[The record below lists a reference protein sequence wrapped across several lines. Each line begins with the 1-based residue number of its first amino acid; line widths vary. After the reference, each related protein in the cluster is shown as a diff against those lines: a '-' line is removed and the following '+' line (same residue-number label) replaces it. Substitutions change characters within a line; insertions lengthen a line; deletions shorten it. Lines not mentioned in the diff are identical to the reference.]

1 MDSTEKSNANLEAS
15 RRIWALEEKRYLPWK
30 ILEITSWQRKNKLT
44 MLIFHN
50 QNFFG
55 IGKISRNQIRMMK
68 FLEYRYLQK
77 NVECA
82 PWQNPRRRVGIG

>member
-50 QNFFG
+50 
-55 IGKISRNQIRMMK
+55 
-68 FLEYRYLQK
+68 
-77 NVECA
+77 
-82 PWQNPRRRVGIG
+82 